1 MIISNRAQCRL
12 CKQILESYHRHDFK
26 WCTCGEMYVDGGK
39 DYIRRGAKN
48 FDNVIELS
56 VTTDEFED

>member
-1 MIISNRAQCRL
+1 
-12 CKQILESYHRHDFK
+12 
-26 WCTCGEMYVDGGK
+26 MYVDGGK